1 MALPRVTI
9 SVSVDGLARD
19 HDVRRKP
26 ATYERILQNIA
37 GGRVNIHWTVV
48 RSHMEQA
55 GYLDEYLKFWSARP
69 EVNRIWLSVYTPQV
83 GESTPEMLTPENRRA
98 LAEQLP
104 ALSRRYPKLELPD
117 GMARAFVNPPENP
130 NDCIFS
136 RMSVNYTADFKT
148 RVEPCIFGGNPDCS
162 QCGCS
167 ISAGLHWVGG
177 LPVAGPV
184 KVRTLVTGSMTIGS
198 VVNKLIQP
206 AKLVRWERKTPA
218 GLVQIK

>member
-1 MALPRVTI
+1 
-9 SVSVDGLARD
+9 
-19 HDVRRKP
+19 
-26 ATYERILQNIA
+26 
-37 GGRVNIHWTVV
+37 
-48 RSHMEQA
+48 MEQP
-55 GYLDEYLKFWSARP
+55 GYLEEYLKFWSARP

-83 GESTPEMLTPENRRA
+83 GESTPEMLTPENRRS

-117 GMARAFVNPPENP
+117 GMAAAFVNTPASPD
-130 NDCIFS
+130 DCIFS
-136 RMSVNYTADFKT
+136 RMSVNYSADFKT

-184 KVRTLVTGSMTIGS
+184 KVRSLVYGSMAIGS
-198 VVNKLIQP
+198 MVNKLTQP
-206 AKLVRWERKTPA
+206 AKLVRWERKAPA